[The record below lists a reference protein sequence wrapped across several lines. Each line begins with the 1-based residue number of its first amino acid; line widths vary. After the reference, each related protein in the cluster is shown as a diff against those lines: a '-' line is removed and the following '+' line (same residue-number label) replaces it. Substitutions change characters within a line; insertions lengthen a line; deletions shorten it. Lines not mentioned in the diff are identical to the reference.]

1 MSFKKDFFIGS
12 LKLPHNIIYAP
23 LAEYTDFAYRRLI
36 RNFHTGLMF
45 CEMIKMEAL
54 VREKSTKL
62 LKYTKNMMPIGA
74 QLLGSNSSVAT
85 DAAKKLE
92 DLGFDII
99 DFNCGCPV
107 QKVTKDGSGSA
118 MLKNPKLI
126 FEILEKIVKAVNIPV
141 SIKIRLGW
149 DDNSIV
155 ASEIV
160 KIAIDAGAKMI
171 TIHGRTRKQGYSGK
185 ANWDYI
191 KECKQVAKN
200 DILVIGNGDLYTPE
214 DVKSMFE
221 STSVDG
227 VMIARGMLSTP
238 WLSSDI
244 ESHFTKKERANVS
257 RKEVLLKYISYLI
270 EEKKEK
276 AVFDLR
282 RISGWFLRGSR
293 DIKSLRI
300 GINGATSIDESIEL
314 IDSFN
319 WEDK

>member
-1 MSFKKDFFIGS
+1 
-12 LKLPHNIIYAP
+12 
-23 LAEYTDFAYRRLI
+23 
-36 RNFHTGLMF
+36 
-45 CEMIKMEAL
+45 
-54 VREKSTKL
+54 
-62 LKYTKNMMPIGA
+62 
-74 QLLGSNSSVAT
+74 
-85 DAAKKLE
+85 
-92 DLGFDII
+92 
-99 DFNCGCPV
+99 
-107 QKVTKDGSGSA
+107 
-118 MLKNPKLI
+118 KLI

-155 ASEIV
+155 ASETV
-160 KIAIDAGAKMI
+160 KIAMDDGEKMI

-191 KECKQVAKN
+191 KECKRVAKN
-200 DILVIGNGDLYTPE
+200 DILVIGNGDLYAPE

-221 STSVDG
+221 STNVDG

-244 ESHFTKKERANVS
+244 ESYFTKKDKLNIS

-282 RISGWFLRGSR
+282 RISGWFLRGVK
-293 DIKSLRI
+293 DIKSLRV
-300 GINGATSIDESIEL
+300 GINGATSIDESIKL